1 MSVPRPPGTVL
12 IIDDERNIVDLL
24 RSYFEAEGF
33 RVLDGRDGLEG
44 LSLAQQ
50 ESPEAII
57 LDVMMPGL
65 DGIET
70 LRRIRQFSDA
80 HVIMLTARTEEADK
94 LVGLAVGADDYVSKP
109 FSPREVVARVRAAL
123 RRRSGAFA
131 EEGAKRLRALD
142 LVIDEERFEV
152 KREGTP
158 VVLTPTEF
166 KLLAALAGSPGRV
179 FTRDQLLERVWGD
192 SHYDPHL
199 VDVHV
204 QNVRKK
210 LGDDPADA
218 RYVETVRGIGYRFK
232 VE

>member
-109 FSPREVVARVRAAL
+109 FSPREVVARVKAAL
-123 RRRSGAFA
+123 RRRSGAFT

-152 KREGTP
+152 RRAGTP
-158 VVLTPTEF
+158 VALTPTEF

-179 FTRDQLLERVWGD
+179 FSRDQLLERVWGD

>member
-152 KREGTP
+152 RRAGTP

-179 FTRDQLLERVWGD
+179 FSRDQLLERVWGD